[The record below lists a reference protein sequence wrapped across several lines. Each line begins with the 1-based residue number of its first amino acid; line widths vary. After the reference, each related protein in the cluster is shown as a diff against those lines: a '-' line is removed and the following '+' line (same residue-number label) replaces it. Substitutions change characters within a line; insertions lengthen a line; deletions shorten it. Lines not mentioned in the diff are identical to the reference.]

1 MTHPAASLAPPSS
14 TPTRLQRTV
23 PIARW
28 LPRYRRGDLRRDLI
42 AGFTIS
48 ALLIPQGLAYAL
60 LAGLP
65 PQVGLYASIAPVIA
79 YAIFGT
85 SRQLAVGP
93 VAIVS
98 LMTATT
104 LGKLYEQGSNG
115 YLAGAAV
122 LALLVGAVHLVLRFG
137 RLGFVTNFLSHS
149 VLVGF
154 TAASAVIIVASQVK
168 HVLGISIP
176 RTESVLETT
185 IEVGREL
192 HATHLPTLL
201 LGTACIAAFLVIKR
215 FARQVPA
222 ALVVL
227 LGSIAAMR
235 VFDLESHGVQ
245 TVGDIPSGLPGFS
258 IPTFDGGVLGSLLAS
273 AVAITLVGFMESI
286 AVAKVYA
293 RRHRYEI
300 DANQELFGLGM
311 ANVASGL
318 FGGLPVTGG
327 FSRTAVADAAG
338 TKTALASI
346 IAALLIIPAVLFLTP
361 VFETLPQAALGA
373 TIIVAV
379 LNLVDV
385 QEMLHIA
392 RVKRSDLIGL
402 GVSFGATLVLGIERG
417 MLVAIVASMLV
428 VFARMSRPHSATLGR
443 IPDSTS
449 YRNVDRFPEA
459 ATFEGIEVVRIDAAM
474 SFVNAQHVKRLIA
487 GAADSLTAEPRALV
501 IDCTGIN
508 DVDATGADAL
518 SEIITELDERGVTLH
533 LCDVKG
539 PARDVLHRAG
549 LWDRL
554 DGRIHATAHLAVE
567 RIRGHVGAPDGLRGA
582 GIDERST
589 DRPTD
594 RARHEP
600 AQPDPSTTRSGTTRS
615 GTARSGTTRSGTTRS
630 GTTRS
635 GTARS
640 GTARPARPNG
650 TQQGLNDPLPCA
662 HTAIRSPRGHSGH
675 DFDTRRL
682 P

>member
-1 MTHPAASLAPPSS
+1 MSAA
-14 TPTRLQRTV
+14 LQRLV
-23 PIARW
+23 PILSW
-28 LPRYRRGDLRRDLI
+28 GPRYDRRNLQGDLV

-104 LGKLYEQGSNG
+104 LAKVSEQGTDS
-115 YLAGAAV
+115 YLTNAAV
-122 LALLVGAVHLVLRFG
+122 LALLVGAVHLILKFG

-154 TAASAVIIVASQVK
+154 TAASAVIIVASQIK

-176 RTESVLETT
+176 RSESVLETT
-185 IEVGREL
+185 IEVGKEI
-192 HATHLPTLL
+192 HATHLPTLALGGGAIVTFL
-201 LGTACIAAFLVIKR
+201 LIKR
-215 FARQVPA
+215 FARRVPA

-227 LGSIAAMR
+227 LGSIAVMKL
-235 VFDLESHGVQ
+235 FSLEDHGVK

-258 IPTFDGGVLGSLLAS
+258 IPSFDGGVLGTLAAS

-293 RRHRYEI
+293 RRHRYEV

-318 FGGLPVTGG
+318 FGGYPVTGG
-327 FSRTAVADAAG
+327 FSRTAVSDAAG

-361 VFETLPQAALGA
+361 VFSMLPQAALGA

-379 LNLVDV
+379 LNLIDV
-385 QEMLHIA
+385 REMRHIA
-392 RVKRSDLIGL
+392 VVKRSDLIGL
-402 GVSFGATLVLGIERG
+402 GISFGATLAIGIERG

-428 VFARMSRPHSATLGR
+428 VFARMSKPHSATLGR
-443 IPDSTS
+443 IPDTTS
-449 YRNVDRFPEA
+449 YRNVQRFPEVELPVG
-459 ATFEGIEVVRIDAAM
+459 TRVVRIDAAL
-474 SFVNAQHVKRLIA
+474 SFVNAQTVKALCLRHA
-487 GAADSLTAEPRALV
+487 GELDTEPRAL
-501 IDCTGIN
+501 ILDCSGIN
-508 DVDATGADAL
+508 DIDATGADVL
-518 SEIITELDERGVTLH
+518 SEIITEVDEMGVTLH
-533 LCDVKG
+533 LADVKG
-539 PARDVLHRAG
+539 PVRDVLRRSG

-554 DGRIHATAHLAVE
+554 DGRIHATPHQAVQMVQ
-567 RIRGHVGAPDGLRGA
+567 GLCSAPDSLRDA
-582 GIDERST
+582 GIDERNEAT
-589 DRPTD
+589 E
-594 RARHEP
+594 A
-600 AQPDPSTTRSGTTRS
+600 
-615 GTARSGTTRSGTTRS
+615 
-630 GTTRS
+630 
-635 GTARS
+635 
-640 GTARPARPNG
+640 
-650 TQQGLNDPLPCA
+650 A
-662 HTAIRSPRGHSGH
+662 HV
-675 DFDTRRL
+675 
-682 P
+682 